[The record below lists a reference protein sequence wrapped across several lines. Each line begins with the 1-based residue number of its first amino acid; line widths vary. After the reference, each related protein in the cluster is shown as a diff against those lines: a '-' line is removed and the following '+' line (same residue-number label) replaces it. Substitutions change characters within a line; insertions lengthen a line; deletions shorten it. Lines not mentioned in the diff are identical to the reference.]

1 MGLKGLNTSR
11 DNIYYHGGL
20 MVEFEVPPSQR
31 DASMIVWIIS
41 LIVLGGL
48 LLMLGFS
55 TNIGDVVGSDPYLG
69 YRYIAHLIV
78 VAIVI
83 LIGIIGWLSGRGSV
97 EKTGLFKFE

>member
-1 MGLKGLNTSR
+1 
-11 DNIYYHGGL
+11 
-20 MVEFEVPPSQR
+20 MVEFEIHPSQR
-31 DASMIVWIIS
+31 DVGMIIWIIS
-41 LIVLGGL
+41 LLVLGGL

-78 VAIVI
+78 VAVVL
-83 LIGIIGWLSGRGSV
+83 LIGIIGWLSGRGKV